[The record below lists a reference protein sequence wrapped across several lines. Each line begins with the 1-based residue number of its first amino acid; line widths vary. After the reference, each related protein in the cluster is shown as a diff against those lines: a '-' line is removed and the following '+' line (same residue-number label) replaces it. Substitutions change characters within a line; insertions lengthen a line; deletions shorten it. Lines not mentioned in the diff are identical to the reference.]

1 MGLFTWALQQVQNK
15 RTIMAKRTKKAGI
28 VGKYGT
34 RYGASLRK
42 MVKKMEVT
50 QHMRHTCTFCGKES
64 MRRAATGIWS
74 CKPCRRTVAG
84 GAYAY
89 STVAAAN
96 VRSFIRRNK
105 DMQAKE
111 AA

>member
-1 MGLFTWALQQVQNK
+1 MGLSLQQVQNK
-15 RTIMAKRTKKAGI
+15 RANMAKRTKKVGI

-42 MVKKMEVT
+42 MVKKMEIT
-50 QHMRHTCTFCGKES
+50 QHMKHTCTFCGKDS
-64 MRRAATGIWS
+64 MKRNATGIWH

-84 GAYAY
+84 GAYTY

-105 DMQAKE
+105 DMKEKE

>member
-1 MGLFTWALQQVQNK
+1 MGLFG
-15 RTIMAKRTKKAGI
+15 RTKTNCEHGQKNEEVGI

-64 MRRAATGIWS
+64 MKRAATGIWT
-74 CKPCRRTVAG
+74 CKPCSRTVAG
-84 GAYAY
+84 GAYNY

-105 DMQAKE
+105 DMAAKE

>member
-1 MGLFTWALQQVQNK
+1 MK
-15 RTIMAKRTKKAGI
+15 RN
-28 VGKYGT
+28 
-34 RYGASLRK
+34 
-42 MVKKMEVT
+42 
-50 QHMRHTCTFCGKES
+50 
-64 MRRAATGIWS
+64 ATGIWH

-84 GAYAY
+84 GAYTY

-105 DMQAKE
+105 DMKEKE